1 MSVWHGEKG
10 RKKTGGKIVLAR
22 KKKKRE
28 LGSLPVHTK
37 LGKEKRVKIRTKG
50 GGVKI
55 KAFQV
60 EFANVVDPKTNST
73 KKVKILD
80 IVEHPDNP
88 HFTRRGIITKGC
100 TIKTELGLAK
110 VTSRPSQDGVVNAVL
125 LESQEKSS

>member
-10 RKKTGGKIVLAR
+10 RKKTGGKIILAR

-28 LGSLPVHTK
+28 LGNLPVYTK
-37 LGKEKRVKIRTKG
+37 IGKEKREKVRTKG
-50 GGVKI
+50 GGEKI
-55 KAFQV
+55 KAYRV
-60 EFANVVDPKTNST
+60 EFANVIDPKTNLT

-80 IVEHPDNP
+80 VVEHPDNP

-110 VTSRPSQDGVVNAVL
+110 VTSRPSQHGVVNAIL
-125 LESQEKSS
+125 LETKEGSS